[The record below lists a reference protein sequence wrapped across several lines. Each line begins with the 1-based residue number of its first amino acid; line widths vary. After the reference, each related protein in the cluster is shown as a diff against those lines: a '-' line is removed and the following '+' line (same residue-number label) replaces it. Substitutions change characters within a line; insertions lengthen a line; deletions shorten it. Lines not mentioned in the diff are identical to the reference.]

1 MTQRNVL
8 KPTVPNRMILL
19 PKPACV
25 IADVLL
31 SKAQTRPQSSQAIGT
46 SVLPASKTPV
56 NQKSIILTPCTSTK
70 RKLENEQRKNYRI
83 LISSC

>member
-1 MTQRNVL
+1 MYAASMTQRNVL
-8 KPTVPNRMILL
+8 KATVPNRMILL

-31 SKAQTRPQSSQAIGT
+31 SKAQTRPQRSQAIGT

-70 RKLENEQRKNYRI
+70 RKLENEQRK
-83 LISSC
+83 S